1 MQQWIDLARSTG
13 IQTSEEEPPSPDTPI
28 SSEIPV
34 LECGT
39 AEVPSTDDI
48 NKNQSGEQT

>member
-13 IQTSEEEPPSPDTPI
+13 IQTSEEDLPPP
-28 SSEIPV
+28 EIPSSPEIPL

-39 AEVPSTDDI
+39 TELQNTDNVT
-48 NKNQSGEQT
+48 NKSGDET